1 MEVTQMSNV
10 LRFPRRVAF
19 PLALGFVLAA
29 LAVGAS
35 GALADAPGAVYT
47 LTNDPAGNAVQV
59 FERAGDG
66 SLSAGGQFATGG
78 TGTGTGLGN
87 QGAVALDGRLLFA
100 VNPGSDSISSFRV
113 RGDGLELIDT
123 DASGGDQPISLTV
136 DDGLLYVLNEGG
148 TGNISGHVISR
159 HGTLSPLAGSTRP
172 LSGAGVDPA
181 QVSFD
186 PSGDTLVVTEKNTN
200 LIDTYEV
207 DPDTGLAGGPNP
219 QASAGATPFGFAF
232 DPRGDL
238 IVSEAFGGAPDASAV
253 SSYAVDDGVI
263 DPISPA
269 VATTETAACWIVVT
283 KNGRFAYTT
292 NTGSASISGY
302 RVGLDG
308 ALTLLDADGVT
319 GSTGPAP
326 IDMALTRSSR
336 LLYSLNSGDGTIS
349 GFRVGA
355 DGGLTAAGGT
365 GGLPTTATGL
375 AAR

>member
-1 MEVTQMSNV
+1 MSNV
-10 LRFPRRVAF
+10 ARFPRRLWF
-19 PLALGFVLAA
+19 PVALGLVFAA
-29 LAVGAS
+29 LGVGAS
-35 GALADAPGAVYT
+35 GALADSPGAVYT
-47 LTNDPAGNAVQV
+47 ITNDPAGNAVQV
-59 FERAGDG
+59 FDRGGDG
-66 SLSAGGQFATGG
+66 SLSPGGQFATSG
-78 TGTGTGLGN
+78 TGSGTGLGN

-113 RGDGLELIDT
+113 HGDQLELLDT
-123 DASGGDQPISLTV
+123 DPSGGDQPISLTV

-148 TGNISGHVISR
+148 PGNISGLTVSR

-207 DPDTGLAGGPNP
+207 DPETGLASGPNA

-232 DPRGDL
+232 DPRGHL
-238 IVSEAFGGAPDASAV
+238 IVSEAFGGAPDTSAV
-253 SSYAVDDGVI
+253 SSYGVEGGVI
-263 DPISPA
+263 DPISPS

-308 ALTLLDADGVT
+308 ALALLDADGVT
-319 GSTGPAP
+319 GSTGPGP

-336 LLYSLNSGDGTIS
+336 ALYSLNSGDGTIS

-355 DGGLTAAGGT
+355 DGSLTSIVGASGLSAA
-365 GGLPTTATGL
+365 ATGL